1 MMAPLMNPS
10 RGPAK
15 KKEKTKTGLVK
26 ILGNAAMDGPVF
38 QKANNF
44 DRILANIQMDPF
56 FKKLIILTRF
66 GEQELCTKKFNF

>member
-1 MMAPLMNPS
+1 MAPLMNSS

-26 ILGNAAMDGPVF
+26 ILGHAAMEGTAF

-44 DRILANIQMDPF
+44 DKILQNIQMDPF

-66 GEQELCTKKFNF
+66 L